1 MHALAQFS
9 VSQFNSGL
17 IYACPE
23 IFLGLAAC
31 ALLMLDLLL
40 NDAQRRWTGV
50 LAVIGLLITAGLV
63 CIEPASVKIVALG
76 GLFELDRMAQV
87 LKIVTLLTVAVV
99 FVYSTDYLQWRA
111 ILKGEYY
118 VLGLFAVL
126 GAMVLISAGSLISLY
141 LGLELMSLSLYA
153 MVAFDRESGIAAES
167 AIKYFVLGSMASGTL
182 LYGMSIIYGVTGSL
196 DIPVIA
202 EAVRNGLGDNIGLVF
217 GIAFLIVGIGFKL
230 GAVPFHMWIP
240 DVYEG
245 SPTCV
250 TVFIGTASKLA
261 AFALAMRLLPEA
273 LAGAHADWSQ
283 MLVVLAV
290 LSMAIG
296 NIVAIA
302 QSNLKRMLAYSTISH
317 VGYILLGI
325 LSGTAQGYQAAM
337 FYMISYV
344 IVAAGAF
351 GMILLLARQGFEADR
366 IVDFRGLN
374 ARSPWFAGMM
384 AILMFSLAGV
394 PPFIGFWAKL
404 GVIQAVLGVDYT
416 WLAVVAV
423 LFSVVGQPF
432 SQAEATLSGLKF
444 KVVRVDDDGSDQAP
458 DQVLAQTPESGSRV
472 GKGSTVTLTVSSNT
486 ITVPDLIG
494 KTAQEAAQLM
504 QLKHLTPDIQERPT
518 PDKTPASTPTR

>member
-9 VSQFNSGL
+9 ASQFNLGL
-17 IYACPE
+17 VYAGPE
-23 IFLGLAAC
+23 IFLALAAC
-31 ALLMLDLLL
+31 AILMLDLLL
-40 NDAQRRWTGV
+40 KDSQRRWTGV
-50 LAVIGLLITAGLV
+50 WAVAALLITAGLV
-63 CIEPASVKIVALG
+63 AQQPVSERIVALG

-87 LKIVTLLTVAVV
+87 LKVVTLLTVAVV
-99 FVYSTDYLQWRA
+99 FVYSTDYLQRRA

-118 VLGLFAVL
+118 VLGLFAAL
-126 GAMVLISAGSLISLY
+126 GAMVLTSAASLITLY
-141 LGLELMSLSLYA
+141 LGLELMSLCLYA

-182 LYGMSIIYGVTGSL
+182 LYGMSIVYGVTGSL
-196 DIPVIA
+196 EIAAIA
-202 EAVRNGLGDNIGLVF
+202 EAAHNGLGDNIGLVF
-217 GIAFLIVGIGFKL
+217 GIAFLIVGVGFKF

-273 LAGAHADWSQ
+273 LGGAQGDWSQ

-317 VGYILLGI
+317 VGFVLLGI

-351 GMILLLARQGFEADR
+351 GMILLLARQGFEADK

-394 PPFIGFWAKL
+394 PPFIGFIAKL
-404 GVIQAVLGVDYT
+404 GVIQAVLGVNYT

-423 LFSVVGQPF
+423 LFSVVGAFYYLRIVKLMYFDEPTDTTAIGGSF
-432 SQAEATLSGLKF
+432 AMRTLLSANAL
-444 KVVRVDDDGSDQAP
+444 
-458 DQVLAQTPESGSRV
+458 LAFALGA
-472 GKGSTVTLTVSSNT
+472 L
-486 ITVPDLIG
+486 
-494 KTAQEAAQLM
+494 
-504 QLKHLTPDIQERPT
+504 
-518 PDKTPASTPTR
+518 PTRLLEICQQALQ

>member
-1 MHALAQFS
+1 MNSFAQFS

-17 IYACPE
+17 AYACPE

-31 ALLMLDLLL
+31 AILMLDLLL

-50 LAVIGLLITAGLV
+50 LAVISLGLTAVLV
-63 CIEPASVKIVALG
+63 AVQPVSMKIVALG

-87 LKIVTLLTVAVV
+87 LKIVTLLTVAAV
-99 FVYSTDYLQWRA
+99 FVYSNDYLKRRA
-111 ILKGEYY
+111 IFKGEYF
-118 VLGLFAVL
+118 VLGLFATL
-126 GAMVLISAGSLISLY
+126 GGMVLISAGSLITLY
-141 LGLELMSLSLYA
+141 LGLELMSLCLYA

-182 LYGMSIIYGVTGSL
+182 LYGMSILYGVTGNL
-196 DIPVIA
+196 ELAAIA
-202 EAVRNGLGDNIGLVF
+202 DAVHNGGLGGNIGLVF
-217 GIAFLIVGIGFKL
+217 GIAFLIVGVGFKF

-273 LAGAHADWSQ
+273 LAGSQADWSQ

-302 QSNLKRMLAYSTISH
+302 QTNIKRMLAYSTISH
-317 VGYILLGI
+317 VGYVLLGI

-337 FYMISYV
+337 FYMITYI

-351 GMILLLARQGFEADR
+351 GMILLLAKQGFEADK
-366 IVDFRGLN
+366 ITDFKGLVV
-374 ARSPWFAGMM
+374 RSPWFAGLM

-394 PPFIGFWAKL
+394 PPFMGFWAKL
-404 GVIQAVLGVDYT
+404 GVIQAVLGVHMV

-423 LFSVVGQPF
+423 LFSVVGAYYYLRIVKIMLFDEPTDT
-432 SQAEATLSGLKF
+432 SSIGGSLLMRTVLS
-444 KVVRVDDDGSDQAP
+444 A
-458 DQVLAQTPESGSRV
+458 
-472 GKGSTVTLTVSSNT
+472 
-486 ITVPDLIG
+486 
-494 KTAQEAAQLM
+494 
-504 QLKHLTPDIQERPT
+504 
-518 PDKTPASTPTR
+518 

>member
-9 VSQFNSGL
+9 ASQFNPGL
-17 IYACPE
+17 IYAGPE
-23 IFLGLAAC
+23 IFLALAAC
-31 ALLMLDLLL
+31 AILMLDLLL

-50 LAVIGLLITAGLV
+50 WAVAALLITAGLV
-63 CIEPASVKIVALG
+63 AQQPVSGRIVALG

-87 LKIVTLLTVAVV
+87 LKVVTLLTVAVV
-99 FVYSTDYLQWRA
+99 FVYSTDYLQRRA

-118 VLGLFAVL
+118 VLGLFAAL
-126 GAMVLISAGSLISLY
+126 GAMVLTSAANLISLY
-141 LGLELMSLSLYA
+141 LGLELMSLCLYA

-182 LYGMSIIYGVTGSL
+182 LYGMSIVYGVTGSL
-196 DIPVIA
+196 EIAAIA
-202 EAVRNGLGDNIGLVF
+202 EAAHNGLGDNIGLVF
-217 GIAFLIVGIGFKL
+217 GIAFLIVGVGFKF

-273 LAGAHADWSQ
+273 LGGAQGDWSQ

-317 VGYILLGI
+317 VGFVLLGI

-351 GMILLLARQGFEADR
+351 GMILLLARQGFEADK

-384 AILMFSLAGV
+384 AILMFSLAGL

-404 GVIQAVLGVDYT
+404 GVIQAVLGVNYT

-423 LFSVVGQPF
+423 LFSVVGAFFYLRIVKLMYFDEPTDTAAIGGSLAMRTLLSANALLVFALGVIPGTLLQICQ
-432 SQAEATLSGLKF
+432 QAL
-444 KVVRVDDDGSDQAP
+444 Q
-458 DQVLAQTPESGSRV
+458 
-472 GKGSTVTLTVSSNT
+472 
-486 ITVPDLIG
+486 
-494 KTAQEAAQLM
+494 
-504 QLKHLTPDIQERPT
+504 
-518 PDKTPASTPTR
+518 

>member
-1 MHALAQFS
+1 MNSFSAADFNAGLSLA
-9 VSQFNSGL
+9 
-17 IYACPE
+17 APE
-23 IFLGLAAC
+23 MFLGVAAC
-31 ALLMLDLLL
+31 AILMLDLVLG
-40 NDAQRRWTGV
+40 DAQRKLNGI
-50 LAVIGLLITAGLV
+50 LAVAALLVTAALV
-63 CIEPASVKIVALG
+63 AMHPVSTRIVALG
-76 GLFELDRMAQV
+76 GLFEIDRMAQV
-87 LKIVTLLTVAVV
+87 LKLVTLLTVAVV
-99 FVYSTDYLQWRA
+99 FVYSTDYLQRRA

-118 VLGLFAVL
+118 VLGLFATL
-126 GAMVLISAGSLISLY
+126 GAMVLISAGSLITLY
-141 LGLELMSLSLYA
+141 LGLELMSLCLYT

-182 LYGMSIIYGVTGSL
+182 LYGMSIVYGVTGGL
-196 DIPVIA
+196 ELAEIA
-202 EAVRNGLGDNIGLVF
+202 GAVHGALSDNIGLIF
-217 GIAFLIVGIGFKL
+217 GIAFILVGVGFKL

-273 LAGAHADWSQ
+273 LAGAQPDWSQ

-317 VGYILLGI
+317 VGYVLLGI
-325 LSGTAQGYQAAM
+325 LAGTSQGYQAAM

-366 IVDFRGLN
+366 ITDFKGLN

-404 GVIQAVLGVDYT
+404 GVIQAVLGVSYT

-423 LFSVVGQPF
+423 LFSVVGAFFYLRIVKVMYFDEPVD
-432 SQAEATLSGLKF
+432 ATILGGSALMRTVLSANALL
-444 KVVRVDDDGSDQAP
+444 
-458 DQVLAQTPESGSRV
+458 VLALGVIPGA
-472 GKGSTVTLTVSSNT
+472 
-486 ITVPDLIG
+486 LISLCQR
-494 KTAQEAAQLM
+494 AL
-504 QLKHLTPDIQERPT
+504 P
-518 PDKTPASTPTR
+518 

>member
-1 MHALAQFS
+1 MNSLAPFS
-9 VSQFNSGL
+9 VSQFNAGL
-17 IYACPE
+17 VYACPE

-31 ALLMLDLLL
+31 AILMLDLLL
-40 NDAQRRWTGV
+40 NDTQRRWTGV
-50 LAVIGLLITAGLV
+50 LSVISLVLTAVLV
-63 CIEPASVKIVALG
+63 AVQPVSVKIVALG

-87 LKIVTLLTVAVV
+87 LKVVTLLTVAAV
-99 FVYSTDYLQWRA
+99 FVYSTDYLQRRA

-118 VLGLFAVL
+118 VLGLFATL
-126 GAMVLISAGSLISLY
+126 GGMVLISAGSLITLY
-141 LGLELMSLSLYA
+141 LGLELMSLCLYA
-153 MVAFDRESGIAAES
+153 MVAFDRDSGIAAES

-182 LYGMSIIYGVTGSL
+182 LYGMSIIYGMTGSL
-196 DIPVIA
+196 ELAGIA
-202 EAVRNGLGDNIGLVF
+202 ASVHGLGGSIGLVF
-217 GIAFLIVGIGFKL
+217 GIAFLIVGIGFKF

-273 LAGAHADWSQ
+273 LAGSQGDWSQ

-302 QSNLKRMLAYSTISH
+302 QSNIKRMLAYSTISH
-317 VGYILLGI
+317 VGYVLLGI

-351 GMILLLARQGFEADR
+351 GMVLLLARQGFESDKL
-366 IVDFRGLN
+366 VDFRGLN

-384 AILMFSLAGV
+384 AVLMFSLAGL

-404 GVIQAVLGVDYT
+404 GVIQAVLGVNYT
-416 WLAVVAV
+416 WLGVVAV
-423 LFSVVGQPF
+423 LFSVVGAFFYLRIVKLMYFDEP
-432 SQAEATLSGLKF
+432 T
-444 KVVRVDDDGSDQAP
+444 D
-458 DQVLAQTPESGSRV
+458 
-472 GKGSTVTLTVSSNT
+472 STVIGGSALMRTVLSVNALLAFGLGVIPGTL
-486 ITVPDLIG
+486 L
-494 KTAQEAAQLM
+494 QLC
-504 QLKHLTPDIQERPT
+504 QRALQ
-518 PDKTPASTPTR
+518 

>member
-1 MHALAQFS
+1 MNSFAPFN
-9 VSQFNSGL
+9 VSQFNAGL
-17 IYACPE
+17 VYACPE

-31 ALLMLDLLL
+31 AILMLDLLL

-50 LAVIGLLITAGLV
+50 LAVISLVLTAVLV
-63 CIEPASVKIVALG
+63 AVQPIPLKIVALG
-76 GLFELDRMAQV
+76 GLFELDHMAQL
-87 LKIVTLLTVAVV
+87 LKIVTLLIVAAV
-99 FVYSTDYLQWRA
+99 FVYSTDYLQRRA

-118 VLGLFAVL
+118 VLGLFSTL
-126 GAMVLISAGSLISLY
+126 GAMVLISAGSLITLY
-141 LGLELMSLSLYA
+141 LGLELMSLCLYA

-182 LYGMSIIYGVTGSL
+182 LYGMSIVYGVTGSL
-196 DIPVIA
+196 ELGAIA
-202 EAVRNGLGDNIGLVF
+202 GAAHHGLGGNIGLIF
-217 GIAFLIVGIGFKL
+217 GIAFLIVGVGFKF

-273 LAGAHADWSQ
+273 LAGSQADWSQ

-302 QSNLKRMLAYSTISH
+302 QTNIKRMLAYSTISH
-317 VGYILLGI
+317 VGYVLLGI

-344 IVAAGAF
+344 LVAAGAF
-351 GMILLLARQGFEADR
+351 GMVLLLARQGFESDK
-366 IVDFRGLN
+366 IDDFRGLN

-384 AILMFSLAGV
+384 AILMFSLAGL

-404 GVIQAVLGVDYT
+404 GVIQAVLGVTYT

-423 LFSVVGQPF
+423 LFSVVGAFFYLRIVKLMYFDDPTETT
-432 SQAEATLSGLKF
+432 SIGGSVLMRAVLSVNALLVFGLG
-444 KVVRVDDDGSDQAP
+444 VIPG
-458 DQVLAQTPESGSRV
+458 
-472 GKGSTVTLTVSSNT
+472 
-486 ITVPDLIG
+486 
-494 KTAQEAAQLM
+494 QLL
-504 QLKHLTPDIQERPT
+504 QLCQRALQ
-518 PDKTPASTPTR
+518 